1 MVNRIVD
8 SAVGLRLPPA
18 VFRSPL
24 CLLWGRSD
32 ALACS
37 NGSPSGLGEQGEGGG
52 GGGDFKGVL

>member
-52 GGGDFKGVL
+52 GGGGF